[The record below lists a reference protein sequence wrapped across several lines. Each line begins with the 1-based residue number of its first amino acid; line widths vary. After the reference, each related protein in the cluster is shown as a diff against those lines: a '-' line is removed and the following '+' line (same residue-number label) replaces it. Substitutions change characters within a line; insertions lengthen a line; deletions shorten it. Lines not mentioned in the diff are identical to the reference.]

1 MKEVNQYQ
9 TDLYRLGADLVHV
22 FGKRSNYGFKN
33 AVDVKM
39 AVDSISTISSL
50 PHINVFVIVSGD
62 RDFIHVLKALRQHGK
77 MIIGVS
83 PSGSVSED
91 FAALC
96 DRFIKY
102 DSLASA
108 YSIVPDSLASE
119 APAKKLDL
127 DAVRQALDLI
137 LEGRPEGIKGAQ
149 VKPLLRRELS
159 QTFDE
164 SMYGF
169 SRLTDLLRHLSETV
183 RVVAH
188 ESGSDVTV
196 YSASRSGPGS
206 EKRVFSGSVQEL
218 IRLANLRF
226 YKFDQDASR
235 RREMLRRLYDL
246 LIRDQPFRWDEVQQ
260 QMLAENGERDDSL
273 TVTALTRV
281 RTIVFQSR
289 GFIFDSSGEE
299 FFQKERPMSLSTD
312 IDSPDS
318 FIKNYEASIVY
329 KLRAAAGES
338 RELSGKDVADALGVN
353 WEDESSRAYC
363 IELLRQALPGVQ

>member
-1 MKEVNQYQ
+1 
-9 TDLYRLGADLVHV
+9 
-22 FGKRSNYGFKN
+22 
-33 AVDVKM
+33 
-39 AVDSISTISSL
+39 
-50 PHINVFVIVSGD
+50 
-62 RDFIHVLKALRQHGK
+62 
-77 MIIGVS
+77 
-83 PSGSVSED
+83 
-91 FAALC
+91 
-96 DRFIKY
+96 
-102 DSLASA
+102 
-108 YSIVPDSLASE
+108 
-119 APAKKLDL
+119 
-127 DAVRQALDLI
+127 
-137 LEGRPEGIKGAQ
+137 
-149 VKPLLRRELS
+149 
-159 QTFDE
+159 
-164 SMYGF
+164 
-169 SRLTDLLRHLSETV
+169 LSETV

-299 FFQKERPMSLSTD
+299 FPQKERPMRLSAE

-318 FIKNYEASIVY
+318 FIKKYEASIVY

-353 WEDESSRAYC
+353 WEDESSRTYC
-363 IELLRQALPGVQ
+363 IELLRQALPGV